1 MLHIRRFVQGV
12 DEVVW
17 IEILNASRKGR
28 EDWRAITA
36 EEMLLQEKED
46 PSFDLEGRFIAELD
60 RKPVGAVHANVEKL
74 REERKGFIRFYV
86 IPESRDRG
94 IEHQFVET
102 ALRELKARGMAT
114 AQASVDSREL
124 DYVGLLGGL
133 DFKQVRVGSMME
145 MDLANISQGIGEN
158 RQVAI
163 RTLQKDREEDIKLLT
178 WLLNETFKEHFNFR
192 PDTVEEVRH
201 FLFSDLYYKKEKEIF
216 FAELDGESVGYI
228 GAGIDEKYNL
238 EKNVKAGDIFT
249 IGVLK
254 KYRRTGIGARLI
266 LHALETLE
274 AEGMTKAT
282 LGVDDYNPTKAIKL
296 YEKVGFRVKKKS
308 LTFEREL

>member
-74 REERKGFIRFYV
+74 RKERKGFIRFYV

-163 RTLQKDREEDIKLLT
+163 RTLQKEREEDIKLLT

-192 PDTVEEVRH
+192 PDTVEEIRH
-201 FLFSDLYYKKEKEIF
+201 FLLSDLYYKKEKEIF

-274 AEGMTKAT
+274 AKGMTKAT

-296 YEKVGFRVKKKS
+296 YEKVGFRVKKKD
-308 LTFEREL
+308 LVFEREL

>member
-12 DEVVW
+12 DEPVW
-17 IEILNASRKGR
+17 AEVLNASRKGR

-60 RKPVGAVHANVEKL
+60 RKPVGAVHGNVEKL

-86 IPESRDRG
+86 IPESRGRG
-94 IEHQFVET
+94 IEHQLVET
-102 ALRELKARGMAT
+102 ALRELKARGMTT

-124 DYVGLLGGL
+124 DYVGLLEGL

-145 MDLANISQGIGEN
+145 MELANISQGIGEN

-163 RTLQKDREEDIKLLT
+163 RTLQKEREEDIKLLT

-192 PDTVEEVRH
+192 PDTVEEIRH
-201 FLFSDLYYKKEKEIF
+201 FLLSDLYYKKEKEIF

-254 KYRRTGIGARLI
+254 KYRRIGIGARLI